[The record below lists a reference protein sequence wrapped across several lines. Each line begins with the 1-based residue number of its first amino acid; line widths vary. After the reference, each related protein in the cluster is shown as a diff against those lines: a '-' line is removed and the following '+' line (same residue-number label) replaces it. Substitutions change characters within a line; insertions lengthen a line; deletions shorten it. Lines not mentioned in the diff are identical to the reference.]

1 MASSWNV
8 NFSNMKINK
17 FSAQPPGFAYPGI
30 SFHLAA
36 SVLIAAVSLIYTG
49 FEFGLGNNVYH
60 IPYVLSWDQLP
71 QFQGNDFYQTLK
83 YFTSAVWF
91 LVRLVANENNIEWVF
106 YALHILSRVGT
117 VFALLYLAWALG
129 LNERLGLI
137 LVGFGVVLSPY
148 LLAAYSGGHDLF
160 HNYFSHTI
168 MTWPFVLMAL
178 ADSQLRHFRRA
189 AVFAGIVFLVNAFVG
204 IWLAI
209 ALAIGAVFS
218 WREHGKQDW
227 WQLPAIFLLV
237 CAPVLIWIKLALGSD
252 VVVQAFSF
260 RDYIE
265 AYFGGHF
272 VIDWDDTPRLLET
285 AAMFVCA
292 IWCSVE
298 LGKRSLAWVMGGF
311 IAIFMVGA
319 FLPYLVD
326 HRLIFN
332 LHLLRAAGMVQF
344 VFPLL
349 ALVVVWRRWKE
360 EAWISRASA
369 VLIGVS
375 VINGMSGLGILA
387 ALALPMLS
395 TSPQSRGLWAM
406 VLSAAAV
413 GLGIAVEGA
422 GQLGAGQFVGLY
434 CAAGILLLDEKTLKN
449 NQTYPVLAIVLVLA
463 IASVVSALALHAG
476 LARYRYVA
484 ALALVWGFMLYSK
497 TGRPRFAFLTRH
509 AGGVLAL
516 SLLIQFAGV
525 AATVKNRMDSQ
536 RQERVSFASYFAL
549 IDWLKVQ
556 PGRGPLLV
564 PLELR
569 GKTKPDEAFFRYN
582 LQLFSRQ
589 PVWVDWKQG
598 AAVMWQ
604 PSFHAIWRPRFES
617 VKRLETEE
625 DFYRYARRNNIRWMM
640 LNDVDDPRKAACPGT
655 GMSPAFLSG
664 RYRVCYLD

>member
-1 MASSWNV
+1 
-8 NFSNMKINK
+8 MKINK

-49 FEFGLGNNVYH
+49 FEFGISNNVYH

-71 QFQGNDFYQTLK
+71 RFHGNDFYQTLK

-91 LVRLVANENNIEWVF
+91 LVRLVANEDNVEWVF
-106 YALHILSRVGT
+106 FAGHVLARMAT
-117 VFALLYLAWALG
+117 VYALLYLAWALG
-129 LNERLGLI
+129 LADRVGLV
-137 LVGFGVVLSPY
+137 LVALGVVLSPH
-148 LLAAYSGGHDLF
+148 LLAAYAGGHDLF
-160 HNYFSHTI
+160 NSYFTHTA

-178 ADSQLRHFRRA
+178 ADSQLRRFRRA
-189 AVFAGIVFLVNAFVG
+189 ALFAGIVFLVNAFVG

-218 WREHGKQDW
+218 WVEHGKQDW

-272 VIDWDDTPRLLET
+272 VIDWDDTPRLLEA

-298 LGKRSLAWVMGGF
+298 LGKRGLAWVMGGF
-311 IAIFMVGA
+311 VAIFMVGT

-349 ALVVVWRRWKE
+349 ALVVAWQRWKQ
-360 EAWISRASA
+360 EAWIYRASA

-375 VINGMSGLGILA
+375 VINGMSGLGILVG
-387 ALALPMLS
+387 LALPMLS
-395 TSPQSRGLWAM
+395 VSPQWRLAWA
-406 VLSAAAV
+406 VGLSAAAAW
-413 GLGIAVEGA
+413 LGMAIDGA

-434 CAAGILLLDEKTLKN
+434 CASGMLLLDKRTEKSGRAFWLM
-449 NQTYPVLAIVLVLA
+449 LVLL
-463 IASVVSALALHAG
+463 ILVVASVASALALHAG

-484 ALALVWGFMLYSK
+484 ALALVWGFMLYGKVEWS
-497 TGRPRFAFLTRH
+497 RAAFLLQN
-509 AGGVLAL
+509 AAVVLAV
-516 SLLIQFAGV
+516 SLAIQFAG
-525 AATVKNRMDSQ
+525 AAVTVVKREMLA
-536 RQERVSFASYFAL
+536 RQERVAFASYFAL
-549 IDWLKVQ
+549 IDWLKAQ

-564 PLELR
+564 PLEL
-569 GKTKPDEAFFRYN
+569 KDKVITDEALFRYN

-604 PSFHAIWRPRFES
+604 PAFHSVWRPRFEG
-617 VKRLETEE
+617 VKQLETAD
-625 DFYRYARRNNIRWMM
+625 DFYRYARNNHIRWLM
-640 LNDVDDPRKAACPGT
+640 LNDVDDPRKVTCPGT
-655 GMSPAFLSG
+655 GAPPAFLNG
-664 RYRVCYLD
+664 RYRVCILD